1 MSSIQLFLDSVPAGF
16 PSPATDYI
24 DKTLDINEY
33 LVKHPAAT
41 FFVRVSGD
49 SMIKAGIHNG
59 DILVIDKSLEPV
71 NSDIVLAVL
80 DSEYTVK
87 RFFKSGEEMYLKPE
101 NDNYEIINVKEFNEF
116 SVWGV
121 VTGVI
126 KKIKG

>member
-87 RFFKSGEEMYLKPE
+87 RFLNQE
-101 NDNYEIINVKEFNEF
+101 
-116 SVWGV
+116 
-121 VTGVI
+121 
-126 KKIKG
+126 KKCI